1 MIGCTALMA
10 LHLHE
15 MMARW
20 SGGSMVC
27 NTLSVHIARG
37 SKHWAYHMTSEA
49 EVYEALALRVVVDQ
63 YGTRKYFNATGQLHR
78 EVGPAVICAN
88 GDYIWYLHGQLHRTD
103 GPAIETVDGHTE
115 WWVNNQRHRE
125 GGPAFIW
132 THGLLEWWQNGQ
144 RHREGGPAVVGAT
157 GVKKW
162 CLLDIKYTEQEY
174 HRQLA
179 ILRNTE

>member
-15 MMARW
+15 IMARW

-63 YGTRKYFNATGQLHR
+63 HGIRKYFNAAGQLHR
-78 EVGPAVICAN
+78 E
-88 GDYIWYLHGQLHRTD
+88 D
-103 GPAIETVDGHTE
+103 GPAIEWADGSKFWYQYGSLHRTNGPAIETDNGHTE
-115 WWVNNQRHRE
+115 WWVNDRRHRE
-125 GGPAFIW
+125 DGPAIIW
-132 THGLLEWWQNGQ
+132 ANGFLEWWQNGQ
-144 RHREGGPAVVGAT
+144 RHREDGPAVVGPT
-157 GVKKW
+157 GVKEW
-162 CLLDIKYTEQEY
+162 YLLDIKYTNQEY